1 MKKVMQYIITVFLIV
16 FLASPAFGFA
26 GMTSSD
32 STIQTGTGETTDS
45 DQDLVLLQHLIE
57 VDAVQLQSENKL
69 LVRETLVFKNSGAK
83 NFSGKLRTWVQD
95 GAEIIT
101 AKDTGEIV
109 SDETGEPMLGV
120 IQRRNMMDG
129 RFEYSLK
136 PTLNGN
142 IVSWTDTIGTKS
154 LPPLYAVEYLLPAEP
169 KGTIT
174 KTTRYSKILLYP
186 TLTKQ
191 PANFVLKVT
200 RNKNESVT
208 ITDEKGISIS
218 ASGNPKDVD
227 NSVLYLW
234 EMPEFKEFKIEIS
247 KPAFTPAGIAGYVII
262 GLIIILVFSYPI
274 IRKKSE
280 KLKAFEEKIR
290 NALKRKETEETEEE
304 MPEETAEEPAPE
316 APVETGE
323 PLPGEELAEF
333 EGKTRDELENMKNE
347 LLSKLDGLEK
357 DYSSGNL
364 LDEEYDE
371 LRKSYQDKIDKI
383 TRMIEQSG

>member
-1 MKKVMQYIITVFLIV
+1 MKKLMQYIIPVFLIV

-26 GMTSSD
+26 GMTASN
-32 STIQTGTGETTDS
+32 STIQPELDPGNATDS
-45 DQDLVLLQHLIE
+45 DQDLVLVQHLIE

-69 LVRETLVFKNSGAK
+69 LVRETLVFKNTGNK

-101 AKDTGEIV
+101 TKDSGEIV
-109 SDETGEPMLGV
+109 RQGV

-154 LPPLYAVEYLLPAEP
+154 LPPLYAMEYLLPAEP

-174 KTTRYSKILLYP
+174 KTKLYSKILLYP

-200 RNKNESVT
+200 RNKDERIT
-208 ITDEKGISIS
+208 IIDEKGVSIS
-218 ASGNPKDVD
+218 ASGNAKDVD
-227 NSVLYLW
+227 NSVLYGW

-247 KPAFTPAGIAGYVII
+247 KPAVSPAGIAGYVVI
-262 GLIIILVFSYPI
+262 GLILILVFSYPI

-280 KLKAFEEKIR
+280 KLRAIEEKIR
-290 NALKRKETEETEEE
+290 NALKSKKTEETEEE
-304 MPEETAEEPAPE
+304 ATAETDEEPASE
-316 APVETGE
+316 AHVETGE
-323 PLPGEELAEF
+323 PISDEELAEY
-333 EGKTRDELENMKNE
+333 EGKTRDELENLENE

-357 DYSSGNL
+357 DYSSGNM

-371 LRKSYQDKIDKI
+371 FRKSYQEKIDKI
-383 TRMIEQSG
+383 TSMIEQHG